1 MFAGGTNAPRRG
13 GAGGGR
19 GAGPVAFVARN
30 RRFVAFRVR
39 WRAVGN
45 TGGMRTPFLAWLFLA
60 VAVAECGADHSLEQA
75 RRARDLLGPG
85 GWAQVIRIENAATR
99 SPYPRELHALVFEL
113 AGLLWFYTPV
123 DGTQS
128 FSLHRGRLAEEKA
141 DFAPL
146 LRDIEPGFQRW
157 TVIDDEHAVRAPAT
171 AGGTL
176 RNGCFIASCARLR
189 RLVEEGVEVAEPR
202 LLMYYHGPADA
213 RRGGHTV
220 LAYEEAGALRVYDP
234 DRPRA
239 RLAFAAGL
247 GADPRRLADA
257 VQGQSV
263 AAARVLPLEVAA
275 VEIRGLYVRA
285 EAERPGQAAQ

>member
-1 MFAGGTNAPRRG
+1 VFAGGTPVAGRG
-13 GAGGGR
+13 GAGR
-19 GAGPVAFVARN
+19 RQGAARAAFVARN
-30 RRFVAFRVR
+30 RRFVAFPAR
-39 WRAVGN
+39 WRALGN

-60 VAVAECGADHSLEQA
+60 VAVAGCGADRSLEQA

-146 LRDIEPGFQRW
+146 LRDIEPGFARW
-157 TVIDDEHAVRAPAT
+157 TVVDDGQAERAPVAFS
-171 AGGTL
+171 GPL
-176 RNGCFIASCARLR
+176 RNGCFIESCARLR
-189 RLVEEGVEVAEPR
+189 RLVEEGAEIGGPR
-202 LLMYYHGPADA
+202 LLMYYHSSDGGP
-213 RRGGHTV
+213 RGGHTV

-257 VQGQSV
+257 VQGQTV

-275 VEIRGLYVRA
+275 VETRGLYVRA